1 MSQTS
6 ATNNEA
12 TSKLSTKKYISKKAP
27 KVKTLDV
34 VFTES
39 SEGRSRAYF
48 IERPNYVTNPERA
61 APTKCF
67 ITGTHSRGLGPKSDR
82 RGGQRSHSLKTCP
95 ESVLKAR
102 QLKKIKDSITAKP
115 QPAAIEPFRFKE
127 PAPVNPVK
135 HQDLLDKAA
144 AERQST
150 GIKATIDKSDP
161 RLVAHS
167 KQQQLIAKKKQWL
180 KEQAAKKA
188 CATIPIVQHKPLYT
202 KAQRLQ
208 RERILAELEAQH
220 LSQQRRKQLNLFYK
234 AKLHI
239 ICFDNPTRGVK
250 LIRAQKQKSFYSSLV
265 AAYKVWNQF
274 SHSDKAVIRY
284 MTPQWAE
291 KCFSIPC

>member
-12 TSKLSTKKYISKKAP
+12 TSKLSNKKYIAKKAP

-48 IERPNYVTNPERA
+48 TERPDCVTNPDRA

-82 RGGQRSHSLKTCP
+82 RGGQRAHSLKSCP

-102 QLKKIKDSITAKP
+102 QLKKIKNKILTKP
-115 QPAAIEPFRFKE
+115 QPPAIEPHCFKV
-127 PAPVNPVK
+127 PASVNTVK

-144 AERQST
+144 AERKST

-161 RLVAHS
+161 RLVALA
-167 KQQQLIAKKKQWL
+167 KQQRIAKKKQWL
-180 KEQAAKKA
+180 KEQAAKQA
-188 CATIPIVQHKPLYT
+188 RAVIPIVQHKPLYT

-239 ICFDNPTRGVK
+239 ICFDNPSRGVK